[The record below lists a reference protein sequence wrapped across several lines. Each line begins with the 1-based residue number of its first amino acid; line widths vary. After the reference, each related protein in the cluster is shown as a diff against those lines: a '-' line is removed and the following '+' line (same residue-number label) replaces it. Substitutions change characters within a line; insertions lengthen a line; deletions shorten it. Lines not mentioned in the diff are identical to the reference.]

1 MNPKHQRTNY
11 LTLDLLLGLVT
22 EPSPGVLP
30 SFNSVDSRKYKVDR
44 QGFQTNKRAARP
56 PEVGFVLASLTCL
69 APGLSFPSLYRF
81 RLKKLLLKLQ
91 TCISR
96 LDCWIPLLLEK
107 VLCFSYE
114 QYVFLL
120 EKKLGRTSLLDTLS
134 TTTWNTYS
142 LLFFEVLLHSLS
154 YLLSQPQNN
163 NQYSSTLC

>member
-91 TCISR
+91 TCIVD
-96 LDCWIPLLLEK
+96 LIAEFLFCWRK
-107 VLCFSYE
+107 YFAFRMNNTFSCW
-114 QYVFLL
+114 
-120 EKKLGRTSLLDTLS
+120 KRS
-134 TTTWNTYS
+134 
-142 LLFFEVLLHSLS
+142 
-154 YLLSQPQNN
+154 
-163 NQYSSTLC
+163 